1 MRSSGIFSR
10 ISRDSSAE
18 RKNDQQDF
26 SDDIALNLN
35 GNKLTFVENQWI
47 AQSDDLDR
55 AAAEIELIIE
65 ERDELLL
72 TLEESSLHNEALIK
86 EIIETND
93 MKNVALGMVRTPL
106 ICFTLSPLGSKE
118 RLSKDIQ
125 SSSTSSFS

>member
-1 MRSSGIFSR
+1 MRSSGIFGR
-10 ISRDSSAE
+10 LSRDSSLE

-26 SDDIALNLN
+26 SDDITLNLN
-35 GNKLTFVENQWI
+35 GNKLSFVENQWI

-55 AAAEIELIIE
+55 AAVEIESIIE

-93 MKNVALGMVRTPL
+93 MKNVALGMVRTSHT
-106 ICFTLSPLGSKE
+106 C
-118 RLSKDIQ
+118 
-125 SSSTSSFS
+125 SF